1 MDREQRLYNVA
12 YTEVY
17 NIYEKDGLK
26 FNPEKSTERFFMFT
40 KNSVDDKPFALIDT
54 LFLDTVQ
61 IKAIKDCIE
70 KKSKEN
76 EHI

>member
-12 YTEVY
+12 YTEVH

-26 FNPEKSTERFFMFT
+26 FNKDKSSERFFMFT
-40 KNSVDDKPFALIDT
+40 KNNVGDKPFALIDS
-54 LFLDTVQ
+54 LFLHTIQ

-70 KKSKEN
+70 NRSR
-76 EHI
+76 